1 MNETESKIKPKQY
14 SHIDYEALLIYTMKR
29 HISLERAIEE
39 NGLTIARSTVIR
51 NIRKMKKEK
60 GKNLDII
67 NFYQDVYVPKYQT
80 PELPEEILRAI
91 NELPD
96 KNVVIKGELD
106 DLYRKLSIM
115 NQIVEACNGNITKA
129 TEKINSGQTPLG
141 KNKPI
146 TIQGLAKD
154 IKYFKKTREFME
166 AKIKEERKG
175 EEK

>member
-1 MNETESKIKPKQY
+1 MNETDQKIKPKQY
-14 SHIDYEALLIYTMKR
+14 SHIDYEALLIYAMKK

-51 NIRKMKKEK
+51 NIRKMKKE
-60 GKNLDII
+60 GKHLDII
-67 NFYQDVYVPKYQT
+67 NFYQNVYVPKYQT

-91 NELPD
+91 DEFPD
-96 KNVVIKGELD
+96 KKVVIKGELD
-106 DLYRKLSIM
+106 DLYHKLSIM
-115 NQIVEACNGNITKA
+115 NQIVEACNGNISKA

-146 TIQGLAKD
+146 TVQGLAKD
-154 IKYFKKTREFME
+154 IKYFEKVKEFIEKKR
-166 AKIKEERKG
+166 KEERKG